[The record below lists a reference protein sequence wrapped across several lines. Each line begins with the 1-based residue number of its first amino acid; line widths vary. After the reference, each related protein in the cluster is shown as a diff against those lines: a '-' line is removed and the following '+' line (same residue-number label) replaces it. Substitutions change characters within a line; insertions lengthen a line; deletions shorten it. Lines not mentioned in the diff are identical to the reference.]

1 MLCERV
7 FQCTSLISVI
17 STFQV
22 RNGHIKRIT
31 DNDIQSLVLEVVGTN
46 VRYEFY
52 LQNDS
57 KVVETLSSIVKISG
71 ELGGNFIVSLSVK
84 KNIMIC
90 SFLFIFWK

>member
-1 MLCERV
+1 MREFSNVL
-7 FQCTSLISVI
+7 SLISVI

>member
-1 MLCERV
+1 MREFSNVL
-7 FQCTSLISVI
+7 SLISVI

-57 KVVETLSSIVKISG
+57 KVVETLSSILKISS

>member
-1 MLCERV
+1 MREFSNVL
-7 FQCTSLISVI
+7 SLISVI

-57 KVVETLSSIVKISG
+57 KVVETLPSIVKISG

>member
-1 MLCERV
+1 MREFSNV
-7 FQCTSLISVI
+7 PSLISVI

>member
-1 MLCERV
+1 MREFSNVL
-7 FQCTSLISVI
+7 SLISVI

-57 KVVETLSSIVKISG
+57 KVVETLSSIGIKISS